1 MPVWKL
7 AVAFMAVALMLVG
20 CGRDDP
26 EAALQAAVESLQESI
41 ESKDTSRLMDLVHQE
56 FSANQ
61 EADRDWARRTA
72 TLMFLRH
79 RNVNVIALNSRSWID
94 PTYPDKGYSEAQ
106 VALTGAEALLPQRL
120 GHYNA
125 RLEWWLA
132 DGKWQLAR
140 LNWD

>member
-7 AVAFMAVALMLVG
+7 AVAFMAVVLMLVG

-41 ESKDTSRLMDLVHQE
+41 ESKDASRLMDLIHQE

>member
-1 MPVWKL
+1 MLLWKL
-7 AVAFMAVALMLVG
+7 AVALMAVALMLVG

-41 ESKDTSRLMDLVHQE
+41 ESKDTSRLMDLVHHE

-79 RNVNVIALNSRSWID
+79 RKVNVIALNSRSWID

-106 VALTGAEALLPQRL
+106 IALTGAEGWLPQRL
-120 GHYNA
+120 GHYDV
-125 RLEWWLA
+125 RLEWWLT
-132 DGKWQLAR
+132 DGEWQLAR
-140 LNWD
+140 LNWE

>member
-1 MPVWKL
+1 MPLWKL

-41 ESKDTSRLMDLVHQE
+41 ESKDTSRLMDLIHQE

-106 VALTGAEALLPQRL
+106 VALSGAEALLPQRL

>member
-1 MPVWKL
+1 M
-7 AVAFMAVALMLVG
+7 
-20 CGRDDP
+20 
-26 EAALQAAVESLQESI
+26 
-41 ESKDTSRLMDLVHQE
+41 
-56 FSANQ
+56 
-61 EADRDWARRTA
+61 
-72 TLMFLRH
+72 
-79 RNVNVIALNSRSWID
+79 NVIALNSRSWID

>member
-41 ESKDTSRLMDLVHQE
+41 ESKDTSRLMDLIHQE

>member
-26 EAALQAAVESLQESI
+26 EAALQAAIESLQESI
-41 ESKDTSRLMDLVHQE
+41 ESKDASRLMDLIHQE

-79 RNVNVIALNSRSWID
+79 RNVHVIALNSRSWID

>member
-56 FSANQ
+56 FSGNQ

>member
-41 ESKDTSRLMDLVHQE
+41 ESKDTSRLMDLIHQE

-72 TLMFLRH
+72 TVMFLRH

-125 RLEWWLA
+125 QLEWWLA

>member
-20 CGRDDP
+20 CGRDNP

-41 ESKDTSRLMDLVHQE
+41 ESKDTSRLMDLIHQE

>member
-20 CGRDDP
+20 CGCDNP

-41 ESKDTSRLMDLVHQE
+41 ESKDTSRLMDLIHQE

-72 TLMFLRH
+72 TLMFQRH

>member
-1 MPVWKL
+1 MEISRR
-7 AVAFMAVALMLVG
+7 AHAVALMLVG

-41 ESKDTSRLMDLVHQE
+41 ESKDTSRLMDLIHQE

-79 RNVNVIALNSRSWID
+79 RNVNVIALTSRSWID

-120 GHYNA
+120 GHYNT